1 MAIQQT
7 KVSEEELKE
16 IENFQ
21 QSVNLITYQLGQIA
35 LQRLSL
41 ELRNCLKVFII
52 QETLI
57 QMVTI
62 RIAQDRHLF
71 LSFLPL
77 LDQHLDKDSFLGG
90 RRGC

>member
-7 KVSEEELKE
+7 KVTKEELKE

-41 ELRNCLKVFII
+41 KKQE
-52 QETLI
+52 ETLES
-57 QMVTI
+57 QHE
-62 RIAQDRHLF
+62 Q
-71 LSFLPL
+71 L
-77 LDQHLDKDSFLGG
+77 LVQEKQLGDKLKEKYGKSQIDLKTGEIFTS
-90 RRGC
+90 

>member
-41 ELRNCLKVFII
+41 EKQEEALEQQHEQLLK
-52 QETLI
+52 QEKQLG
-57 QMVTI
+57 
-62 RIAQDRHLF
+62 
-71 LSFLPL
+71 
-77 LDQHLDKDSFLGG
+77 DKLKEKYGNSQIDLKTGEITTSD
-90 RRGC
+90 

>member
-1 MAIQQT
+1 MAIKQT

-41 ELRNCLKVFII
+41 EKQEEALELQHEQLLK
-52 QETLI
+52 QEKQLG
-57 QMVTI
+57 
-62 RIAQDRHLF
+62 
-71 LSFLPL
+71 
-77 LDQHLDKDSFLGG
+77 DKLKEKYGNSQIDLKTGEITTSE
-90 RRGC
+90 

>member
-7 KVSEEELKE
+7 KVTEEELKE

-41 ELRNCLKVFII
+41 EKQEEALELQHEQLLK
-52 QETLI
+52 QEKQLG
-57 QMVTI
+57 
-62 RIAQDRHLF
+62 
-71 LSFLPL
+71 
-77 LDQHLDKDSFLGG
+77 DKLKEKYGNSQIDLKTGNITTSD
-90 RRGC
+90 

>member
-1 MAIQQT
+1 MAIKQT

-41 ELRNCLKVFII
+41 EKQEEALELQHEQLLK
-52 QETLI
+52 QEKQLG
-57 QMVTI
+57 
-62 RIAQDRHLF
+62 
-71 LSFLPL
+71 
-77 LDQHLDKDSFLGG
+77 DKLKEKYGNSQIDLKTGEITTSD
-90 RRGC
+90 

>member
-7 KVSEEELKE
+7 KVSKEELKE

-41 ELRNCLKVFII
+41 EKQEEALEQQHGQLLI
-52 QETLI
+52 QEKKLG
-57 QMVTI
+57 
-62 RIAQDRHLF
+62 
-71 LSFLPL
+71 
-77 LDQHLDKDSFLGG
+77 DKLKEKYGNSQIDLKTGEITTSE
-90 RRGC
+90 

>member
-7 KVSEEELKE
+7 KVSKEELKE

-41 ELRNCLKVFII
+41 EKQEEALEQQHGQLLI
-52 QETLI
+52 QEKKLG
-57 QMVTI
+57 
-62 RIAQDRHLF
+62 
-71 LSFLPL
+71 
-77 LDQHLDKDSFLGG
+77 DKLKEKYGNSQIDLKTGEITTS
-90 RRGC
+90 

>member
-1 MAIQQT
+1 MAIKQT

-41 ELRNCLKVFII
+41 EKQEEALEQQHEQLLKQEKQLGDKVKEKYGNSQIDLKTGDII
-52 QETLI
+52 TS
-57 QMVTI
+57 
-62 RIAQDRHLF
+62 D
-71 LSFLPL
+71 
-77 LDQHLDKDSFLGG
+77 
-90 RRGC
+90 

>member
-7 KVSEEELKE
+7 KVTKEELKE

-41 ELRNCLKVFII
+41 EK
-52 QETLI
+52 QEET
-57 QMVTI
+57 
-62 RIAQDRHLF
+62 
-71 LSFLPL
+71 
-77 LDQHLDKDSFLGG
+77 
-90 RRGC
+90 